1 VWTLRFEADPNG
13 TNLRLP
19 RQADRLTLR
28 TILLT
33 GLEGRVHF
41 GQAAACA
48 ESTPEGATLC
58 FADGSS
64 THASLVVGANGAH
77 SVLREQLLPDCAP
90 VDTGHLAIYGRALVP
105 TPLANSGVLA
115 VGAPGRV
122 FFFTTMHFH
131 ESPPAAFARLMP
143 GQPPPFQ
150 EDYVMWALGFPNG
163 ALPPNVCELDAE
175 ALHHLALKAARDF
188 HPVLRRFVER
198 ADIDWTIAV
207 PLHAAPRPTTWSVS
221 RATLMGDAVHVMLP
235 FGAHGGNTALRDAA
249 LLSEKLQAA
258 AHQPERAHAL
268 GDAAGSCRKFS
279 FEAICGMVSPSNPC
293 SEGGE
298 RRWRS
303 ASKGPIFR
311 KILS

>member
-115 VGAPGRV
+115 VGLPTICQPQFVKFLPQLYDRL
-122 FFFTTMHFH
+122 TMH
-131 ESPPAAFARLMP
+131 PARI
-143 GQPPPFQ
+143 
-150 EDYVMWALGFPNG
+150 V
-163 ALPPNVCELDAE
+163 
-175 ALHHLALKAARDF
+175 
-188 HPVLRRFVER
+188 
-198 ADIDWTIAV
+198 ADTI
-207 PLHAAPRPTTWSVS
+207 T
-221 RATLMGDAVHVMLP
+221 
-235 FGAHGGNTALRDAA
+235 
-249 LLSEKLQAA
+249 
-258 AHQPERAHAL
+258 
-268 GDAAGSCRKFS
+268 
-279 FEAICGMVSPSNPC
+279 
-293 SEGGE
+293 
-298 RRWRS
+298 
-303 ASKGPIFR
+303 
-311 KILS
+311 